1 MPTFEVH
8 IIESEYINCCL
19 MKMHYVTFSLHGYE
33 FVAMQ
38 TKTNK
43 KQGDARVLFLQ

>member
-19 MKMHYVTFSLHGYE
+19 LKMHYVIHGYE